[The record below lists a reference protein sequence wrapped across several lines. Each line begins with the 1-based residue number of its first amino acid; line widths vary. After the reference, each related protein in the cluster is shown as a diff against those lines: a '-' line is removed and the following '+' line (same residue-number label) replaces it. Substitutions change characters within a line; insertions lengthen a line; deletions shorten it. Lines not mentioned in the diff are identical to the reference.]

1 MSDRM
6 AKLYRDFCPLCG
18 SRFSGYSPDEV
29 YAQIIKHIEDKTCE
43 NNFRDLEEALADT
56 GQDIDSFQAR
66 CNLET

>member
-1 MSDRM
+1 MNRI
-6 AKLYRDFCPLCG
+6 AKTYNDFCPLCG

-29 YAQIIKHIEDKTCE
+29 YAQIIKHVEDKTCE
-43 NNFRDLEEALADT
+43 NNFRDLQEALADT